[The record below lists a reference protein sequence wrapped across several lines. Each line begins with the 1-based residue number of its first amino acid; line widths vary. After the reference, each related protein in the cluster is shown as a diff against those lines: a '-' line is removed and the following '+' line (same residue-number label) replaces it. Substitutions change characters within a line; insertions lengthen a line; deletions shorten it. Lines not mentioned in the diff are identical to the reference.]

1 MYKTTTQYIFSQ
13 QEPPNNVDFSNT
25 TGDDTVP
32 LFTRIVYEIRA
43 ELQKA
48 IPITLFVNKEYLS
61 IDSSCFKSSTV
72 VDSQPLSWVQTKE
85 TNASL

>member
-1 MYKTTTQYIFSQ
+1 M
-13 QEPPNNVDFSNT
+13 DFSNT
-25 TGDDTVP
+25 TGDDTVS
-32 LFTRIVYEIRA
+32 LFTRIVNEIRA

-72 VDSQPLSWVQTKE
+72 VDSQPLSRVQTKE
-85 TNASL
+85 TTASL

>member
-1 MYKTTTQYIFSQ
+1 M
-13 QEPPNNVDFSNT
+13 DFSNT

-85 TNASL
+85 TNVSL

>member
-1 MYKTTTQYIFSQ
+1 M
-13 QEPPNNVDFSNT
+13 DFSNT
-25 TGDDTVP
+25 TGDDTDP
-32 LFTRIVYEIRA
+32 SLYKNCILTKIVYYIIVYQQRA

-72 VDSQPLSWVQTKE
+72 VDSQPLSLVQTKE
-85 TNASL
+85 TTASL